1 MKVSKKEVEHVAA
14 LARLTFSPEEL
25 ALYTEQFNDIL
36 GYINRLNE
44 VDLEDVEPTSHVQP
58 LKNVLREDLA
68 ITSGND
74 LREATFREAPE
85 SEHGFFKVPPIIE

>member
-58 LKNVLREDLA
+58 LKNVLREDCA
-68 ITSGND
+68 ITSGSD
-74 LREATFREAPE
+74 LREAVLREALAT
-85 SEHGFFKVPPIIE
+85 EHGYFKVPPIID